1 MGGAFAKPLTIHD
14 IVQLYLNIS
23 DPQFARAAP
32 LLEKAGDAECAALCW
47 LALHDAASAQKVLDR
62 NRMTREIKDPLATII
77 RAVGNGKQEEIINAV
92 SDYRFE
98 RQSRYKQ
105 STQSTQLPQWLTN
118 LLYKIVSVPTTF
130 YRG

>member
-1 MGGAFAKPLTIHD
+1 MGGVFAKPLTIHD

-32 LLEKAGDAECAALCW
+32 LLEKAGDAECAILCW
-47 LALHDAASAQKVLDR
+47 LALHDAASAQKVVDR
-62 NRMTREIKDPLATII
+62 NRMTREIKDPLVTII

-92 SDYRFE
+92 SDYRCE
-98 RQSRYKQ
+98 RQSRCKQ
-105 STQSTQLPQWLTN
+105 SPQWLTN
-118 LLYKIVSVPTTF
+118 LLYQIVSVPATF

>member
-1 MGGAFAKPLTIHD
+1 MGGVFAKPLTIHD
-14 IVQLYLNIS
+14 IVQLYLNIV

-47 LALHDAASAQKVLDR
+47 LALHDTASAQKVLDR
-62 NRMTREIKDPLATII
+62 SRMAREIKDPLVTII

-92 SDYRFE
+92 SDYRVE
-98 RQSRYKQ
+98 RQSQQ
-105 STQSTQLPQWLTN
+105 SPQWLTK
-118 LLYKIVSVPTTF
+118 LLYKIVSVPATF